1 MFDAIAEKKIAEA
14 IARGELDDLPGAG
27 KPLELDDDANVPE
40 DLRVAY
46 RILKNAGF
54 VPPEVD
60 SLREIGQLERLVE
73 KKAIDDPAKAK
84 LLRKIALL
92 RTAAEARPDR
102 TRARTSRRP
111 G

>member
-54 VPPEVD
+54 VPPEVE
-60 SLREIGQLERLVE
+60 SLQEIGQLERLVE
-73 KKAIDDPAKAK
+73 TATDDPAKVT

-92 RTAAEARPDR
+92 RTAAEARR
-102 TRARTSRRP
+102 GRK
-111 G
+111 

>member
-14 IARGELDDLPGAG
+14 IARGELNDLPGEG

-60 SLREIGQLERLVE
+60 SLRELGQLERLLDE
-73 KKAIDDPAKAK
+73 KSADDPAKAK

-92 RTAAEARPDR
+92 RTAAEARLDR
-102 TRARTSRRP
+102 TRARTWHRR